1 MPLRLIE
8 MVLPEP
14 QVGEAKELLQ
24 GHPVA
29 DVWYDRLSKTQVLV
43 KILVEAEQ
51 SEALMDALDGHFAV
65 ADGFRL
71 ILLPVVASLP
81 RVEVEPEQEAAKEA
95 PPSPQEAQRQAER
108 VSREELY
115 GHVADTIKVSRV
127 YYVMVLLSTVVAAI
141 GLLQNSVAVVIGA
154 MVIAPLLGPN
164 MALALATTLGDK
176 DLAKK
181 ALKVNLGGIAAALAL
196 SVIMGGVLNV
206 DPTIPEIA
214 MRTRLGM
221 GDMVLALAAGSAGS
235 LAFTAGAPAALIG
248 VMVAVALLPPLVTMG
263 LLLGSAQFVLAAGA
277 LWLLLTNI
285 ISINLAGVV
294 TFWAQGIQPTTWWE
308 ATIARRATRI
318 SIISCGALLVV
329 LVLLILFAKRMAAW
343 PHL

>member
-8 MVLPEP
+8 MVLPER
-14 QVGEAKELLQ
+14 QVEEAKEVLQ
-24 GHPVA
+24 GHPVV
-29 DVWYDRLSKTQVLV
+29 DVWYDRLSESQVLV
-43 KILVEAEQ
+43 KILVEVEQ
-51 SEALMDALDGHFAV
+51 SEALIDALDQHFSIAE
-65 ADGFRL
+65 GFRL

-81 RVEVEPEQEAAKEA
+81 RVEVEPEKEA
-95 PPSPQEAQRQAER
+95 KKEEPPSPQEAQRQAER

-176 DLAKK
+176 ALAKN
-181 ALKVNLGGIAAALAL
+181 ALKVNLGGIGAALAL
-196 SVIMGGVLNV
+196 SVLMGAFLNV
-206 DPTIPEIA
+206 DPMIPEIA
-214 MRTRLGM
+214 MRTKLGM

-235 LAFTAGAPAALIG
+235 LAFTTGAPVALIG

-263 LLLGSAQFVLAAGA
+263 LLLGSAHFLLAAGA

-294 TFWAQGIQPTTWWE
+294 TFWAQGIQPITWWE

-329 LVLLILFAKRMAAW
+329 LVLLILFAKRMAAL